1 MPLREVA
8 EQLALVVGHEAGLD
22 PASRADLAFRVPRPR
37 VISPFRE
44 IRGLGPS
51 DIKNSQDNRCWSPRL
66 KVSTKSITSPAI
78 ARGWQPSGSEGSSLV
93 TSTFV
98 AGSRAWPSATPAPPL
113 VAGWSGR
120 EPPPEPSEPCSPP
133 HPSTTSARSSTA
145 KIAAFTRRPFPTFVL
160 HRSAERLPTL
170 HARAGPRTEAA
181 LSSETRS
188 GIAGCY

>member
-22 PASRADLAFRVPRPR
+22 PASRADLAFRVLRPR
-37 VISPFRE
+37 VISHFRE

-51 DIKNSQDNRCWSPRL
+51 DIKNSRDNRSWSPRL

-78 ARGWQPSGSEGSSLV
+78 ACGWQPSGSEGSSLV
-93 TSTFV
+93 TSSFV
-98 AGSRAWPSATPAPPL
+98 AGLRAWPYATRAPPH
-113 VAGWSGR
+113 VAGRSGR
-120 EPPPEPSEPCSPP
+120 EPLPEPCSPP